1 MEVTANTTKRVVVI
15 GAGASG
21 LGAARWLVDND
32 SSNLL
37 DVHVVEARGRAG
49 GRVHTA
55 SEEAGSE
62 NADALGLFDMG
73 ASWLHDPGPTN
84 PISVMADTLK
94 APLLIT
100 DFDDDIAYDLKGN
113 KHSDR
118 QATAEYVAFEKA
130 LFRTA
135 VKARKSQATDLSLEE
150 AVKKN
155 LGGCQW
161 TRPLTQLYAAGMDF
175 ELGAPLYKCS
185 STECIDAE
193 WLAAKR
199 EGDCD
204 EEHDPIFPTTGFAR
218 IPITFNAPVVSIE
231 QRIGDG
237 TGGDATRKC
246 TVTAMKKF
254 EGSDVPVAWEAD
266 AVICTV
272 PIGVL
277 KAGSIEFIPELS
289 SDKRHAVEATGVG
302 NVVKVVMEFPTVFW
316 DTHVTFMGIADA
328 ELCSDSTSPAVA
340 NEGTQ
345 QRGLCT
351 LFLNG
356 HKTCKKKIL
365 VTYATGDGA
374 DMVDRMTDE
383 QLLSLCMSRVNCLAR
398 PGQRVPQPTRFVRSR
413 WADDPYA
420 MGAYSYWAKGNRPG
434 LREYLK
440 RPEGV
445 VWFAGEAMHETSLL
459 SSSVCGAWMSGVS
472 AA

>member
-1 MEVTANTTKRVVVI
+1 
-15 GAGASG
+15 
-21 LGAARWLVDND
+21 
-32 SSNLL
+32 
-37 DVHVVEARGRAG
+37 
-49 GRVHTA
+49 
-55 SEEAGSE
+55 
-62 NADALGLFDMG
+62 MG

-130 LFRTA
+130 LFRAA

-161 TRPLTQLYAAGMDF
+161 TRPLAQLYAAGMDF

-204 EEHDPIFPTTGFAR
+204 EEHDPIFPTTGFAVIIDGLVSGEGTDNDNLRQKPTAPRKR

-374 DMVDRMTDE
+374 DMVDR
-383 QLLSLCMSRVNCLAR
+383 V
-398 PGQRVPQPTRFVRSR
+398 
-413 WADDPYA
+413 
-420 MGAYSYWAKGNRPG
+420 
-434 LREYLK
+434 
-440 RPEGV
+440 
-445 VWFAGEAMHETSLL
+445 
-459 SSSVCGAWMSGVS
+459 
-472 AA
+472 